1 MEEYGYGETCKMLD
15 SNKVQEMEI
24 YINCSQGFAMR
35 FDLYHKTYES
45 TFDYHLLEND
55 TFWMRD
61 YDNFI
66 FFPWDPQIKMEMKVR
81 DFKYLADS
89 YDFEMNVTDPDQLI
103 GKKPLLFN
111 MDVEKLPKTA
121 KPGGRMFYQIDMTS
135 RASEVYVQ
143 DRSGFLALKD
153 YVEPKRS
160 AYYSYTKI
168 ITLNKVL
175 LMFVII
181 CSIGL

>member
-15 SNKVQEMEI
+15 TNKVQEMEI

-35 FDLYHKTYES
+35 FDMYHKTYES

-66 FFPWDPQIKMEMKVR
+66 FFPWDPKIKVEMKVR

-89 YDFEMNVTDPDQLI
+89 YDFGINVIDADQLI

-111 MDVEKLPKTA
+111 MDVDSIYNEHRVR
-121 KPGGRMFYQIDMTS
+121 GRVLSHHYKVDHVLC
-135 RASEVYVQ
+135 ASL
-143 DRSGFLALKD
+143 LAL
-153 YVEPKRS
+153 
-160 AYYSYTKI
+160 
-168 ITLNKVL
+168 L
-175 LMFVII
+175 
-181 CSIGL
+181 